1 MIDRL
6 ALDSHSG
13 AHLQDSITGSGMS
26 SQAPVEA
33 DVLLVDDD
41 VSFLQMAQEALRHDG
56 FRVDTVVSAADAIR
70 AVTQRVF
77 DVVVTDLV
85 LDPSATVES
94 SVDLIEKLKRHSPAT
109 PIIVLSGFASSLK
122 NQLADLRVPVLEKG
136 VTTTEDLQH
145 LIRRMIRQRP
155 RFVEPETMALRLEDV
170 RRVLAEEL
178 PRLVAL
184 EQRTIIIPSEGRVE
198 LPKPLQ
204 GFKVEVQQQLTR
216 FPYEQN
222 VFLMMKFRPRNREL
236 ATFLSEILKSQG
248 LCSVRADDEGW
259 NITGN
264 VYNPVAVLH
273 CCKYGIALF
282 DELEEHQAYSA
293 NVAYELGMMHQ
304 QQKHCLVLRHTSLP
318 PVPFDLLKELY
329 VPYERDLQVR
339 GIVERW
345 VNDVVARKD

>member
-1 MIDRL
+1 MQTQ
-6 ALDSHSG
+6 ALGDALVG
-13 AHLQDSITGSGMS
+13 
-26 SQAPVEA
+26 A

-41 VSFLQMAQEALRHDG
+41 VSFLRMTQEALSHSG
-56 FRVDTVVSAADAIR
+56 FRVDTVVSAIDAIQAVCHR
-70 AVTQRVF
+70 AF

-85 LDPSATVES
+85 LDPSASVES
-94 SVDLIEKLKRHSPAT
+94 SVDLIEQLKRHSPST
-109 PIIVLSGFASSLK
+109 PMIVLSGFASPLK

-136 VTTTEDLQH
+136 VNTIDELEH

-155 RFVEPETMALRLEDV
+155 RHIEPEAMALRLEDV

-204 GFKVEVQQQLTR
+204 GFRTEVQHQLNK

-222 VFLMMKFRPRNREL
+222 VFLMMKFRPYNRDL
-236 ATFLSEILKSQG
+236 ASFIVEILRSRG
-248 LCSVRADDEGW
+248 LRGVRADDEGW

-264 VYNPVAVLH
+264 VYNPIAVLH

-304 QQKHCLVLRHTSLP
+304 QQKHCLILRHNSLP
-318 PVPFDLLKELY
+318 PIPFDLLKELY
-329 VPYERDLQVR
+329 VPYERELQVR
-339 GIVERW
+339 GIVDRW
-345 VNDVVARKD
+345 ASDVVTRND